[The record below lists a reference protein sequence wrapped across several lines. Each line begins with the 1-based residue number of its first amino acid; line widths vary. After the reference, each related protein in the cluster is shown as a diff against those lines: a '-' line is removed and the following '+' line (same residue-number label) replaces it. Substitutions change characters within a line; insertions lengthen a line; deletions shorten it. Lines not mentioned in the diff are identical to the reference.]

1 MVLVCSLNICC
12 GEDSM
17 TKIWKKFEPLAYHTA
32 ENKIKFLLDRGGRI
46 VNERKEFV
54 EIQRQDSIAK
64 IDQWGR
70 VEWRAR

>member
-1 MVLVCSLNICC
+1 
-12 GEDSM
+12 M
-17 TKIWKKFEPLAYHTA
+17 TTKFRKFQPTTVVASE
-32 ENKIKFLLDRGGRI
+32 KIKMILDRGGRI

-70 VEWRAR
+70 VDWRAR

>member
-1 MVLVCSLNICC
+1 
-12 GEDSM
+12 M
-17 TKIWKKFEPLAYHTA
+17 TTKFRKFQPMAVVASE
-32 ENKIKFLLDRGGRI
+32 KIKMILDRGGRI

-70 VEWRAR
+70 VDWRADQNRRI